1 MISTDEGL
9 FFNTPAIC
17 NNQSPVIQSTAGGV
31 PIGGI
36 VTIDLVSLISD
47 PDNNLNLSTLTV
59 ITGASQQGA
68 TASINSSNQLVLDYG
83 GVMFSGTDQV
93 TIEVCDLLGV
103 CTQQMLTITVIG
115 ELEIFNAVSPNGDG
129 KNDFFKIQ
137 YIDVLEPENTVTLYN
152 RWGSKVFETE
162 NYSDANAFKGLNQ
175 NGNELPSGTYY
186 YKIILKSSGET
197 ENGYLVLK
205 R

>member
-1 MISTDEGL
+1 LVVTVIPG
-9 FFNTPAIC
+9 PC
-17 NNQSPVIQSTAGGV
+17 NNSAPVINTTTASTT
-31 PIGGI
+31 IGNSAS
-36 VTIDLVSLISD
+36 IDLAGLISD
-47 PDNNLNLSTLTV
+47 ADNNLVLSSLTIVQQPASGAAATISGSTLQV
-59 ITGASQQGA
+59 
-68 TASINSSNQLVLDYG
+68 DYAG
-83 GVMFSGTDQV
+83 LPFSGTDV
-93 TIEVCDLLGV
+93 ITIRICDVFGE
-103 CTQQMLTITVIG
+103 CTTQQFSITVIG

-137 YIDVLEPENTVTLYN
+137 YIDVLEPENTVTIYN
-152 RWGSKVFETE
+152 RWGSKVFEVE

-175 NGNELPSGTYY
+175 NGNDLPSGTYY